1 MAEPPRG
8 RDPLDAVGV
17 VLLVA
22 LGAAALAAS
31 ADFSPLGAVFPRA
44 IGAALV
50 ALGLAYLVL
59 LAMRRTPRLAGLEGS
74 NLRRGG
80 VAVVMLAWA
89 FALEPLG
96 FLASSAGS
104 VAALLVI
111 ANHSRWT
118 PLKALGYG
126 ASAALVLAVLYL
138 LFAVALRIP
147 LP

>member
-1 MAEPPRG
+1 MTEPPRG
-8 RDPLDAVGV
+8 RDPLDAAGV

-31 ADFSPLGAVFPRA
+31 TDFSPLGAVFPRA

-50 ALGLAYLVL
+50 ALGLCYLTL
-59 LAMRRTPRLAGLEGS
+59 IAMRRTPRLSGLEGS
-74 NLRRGG
+74 NLRRAG
-80 VAVVMLAWA
+80 VAIVMLAWA
-89 FALEPLG
+89 FTLEPLG
-96 FLASSAGS
+96 FLVSSAGS

-111 ANHSRWT
+111 ANHTRWT
-118 PLKALGYG
+118 PLKAAGYG
-126 ASAALVLAVLYL
+126 TSVALVLAVLYL